1 MTSGLIPKGR
11 AERNTGAVLI
21 AAVALGAAACSS
33 GSPRADGPSQPPSVP
48 TTQAAPNRVAVAPG
62 QGADAPRPP
71 IPGDS
76 EVAALNSR
84 LLSHVSAPGPQA
96 DLAMGPGDLIEISVF
111 EVEELSKLKVRI
123 PLRGTI
129 TLPLI
134 GQISASGRSAIEL
147 EDDIRTRL
155 QQKYIHDP
163 QVSVFALEH
172 KSQRISI
179 TGAVRRGGVYAI
191 TSPLR
196 LADALALSEGLL
208 DEADHVI
215 YLIRRVPAGTIGK
228 MQAEAAPAK
237 RPETAGPAAQSEEQ
251 VMVPIDLDQL
261 AAGRDDFNVALE
273 AGDVIHVPRAGSY
286 YVGGSVERPGS
297 FFLRGK
303 TTAEQAIMTAGGPR
317 RVADREDVRIYRTRP
332 GGEREILKFN
342 MEEFEKGEGPT
353 ALELQ
358 KNDVVIV
365 GQSEPKAV
373 LFGVLEFVRGMF
385 SISRGM

>member
-1 MTSGLIPKGR
+1 MPRSP
-11 AERNTGAVLI
+11 
-21 AAVALGAAACSS
+21 VA
-33 GSPRADGPSQPPSVP
+33 
-48 TTQAAPNRVAVAPG
+48 
-62 QGADAPRPP
+62 
-71 IPGDS
+71 GDS

-84 LLSHVSAPGPQA
+84 LLSHVSAPGPQI

-111 EVEELSKLKVRI
+111 EVEELSKLKLRI
-123 PLRGTI
+123 PLRGTV

-134 GQISASGRSAIEL
+134 GQITAAGRSAIEL

-155 QQKYIHDP
+155 QEKYIHDP
-163 QVSVFALEH
+163 QVAVFVLEH

-179 TGAVRRGGVYAI
+179 TGSVRRGGVYPI

-196 LADALALSEGLL
+196 LADALALSEGLT
-208 DEADHVI
+208 DDGDHVI

-228 MQAEAAPAK
+228 VQVEAAPVK
-237 RPETAGPAAQSEEQ
+237 RAETVSPTPSEEQ

-261 AAGRDDFNVALE
+261 AAGRDELNVPLE

-286 YVGGSVERPGS
+286 YVGGSVERSGS

-303 TTAEQAIMTAGGPR
+303 TTAEQAIMVAGGPK
-317 RVADREDVRIYRTRP
+317 RVADWEDVRVYRTTS

-342 MEEFEKGEGPT
+342 MEAFEKGEGPKDI
-353 ALELQ
+353 ELQ

-365 GQSEPKAV
+365 GESGAKV
-373 LFGVLEFVRGMF
+373 FLFGTLEFVRGMF
-385 SISRGM
+385 SISRGL